1 MGRASPTSA
10 AGSSRG
16 EELELA
22 LTTQAACCAGAAW
35 THELHATWCT
45 HQQPQLVSVA
55 HSSISGQHRSAI
67 TPKSSLSRPPAPPPP
82 PPSRTLHSLPV
93 APSRALSQKLS
104 SAKDNTKPLK
114 KRGLKVKEYLHL
126 KGDRGVRKQEGPKR
140 QPNNDC
146 HMSQAARH
154 LDQDARR
161 IRNLAL
167 WIRMQSLTV
176 IEITTRE
183 IRQANRP

>member
-1 MGRASPTSA
+1 MQVPHGRMSCMQHGARTNSHNSLASRTVASA
-10 AGSSRG
+10 ASI
-16 EELELA
+16 A
-22 LTTQAACCAGAAW
+22 LPSPQRVPSPAP
-35 THELHATWCT
+35 
-45 HQQPQLVSVA
+45 QP
-55 HSSISGQHRSAI
+55 
-67 TPKSSLSRPPAPPPP
+67 PPPP